1 MDCIVIEVLKSITP
15 IIALIGMV
23 VAACVA
29 IVNIRKAARESRA
42 SMTHLK
48 MIEALQENVSFF
60 RRSLILL
67 GNVSNKIIHT
77 NKHKEVNNEN
87 AIDRYWKEIDEL
99 KKRYENVAPQLQL
112 FLPKEL
118 FKLSK
123 SILSDLNKARDIVN
137 RTNPI
142 PTSPNSDTTELRELL
157 DIINKDYFQFLEDSR
172 SVIGTNVL
180 GSIGK
185 KIGFTTEL
193 YGTESKQNQ

>member
-1 MDCIVIEVLKSITP
+1 MDCIAVEVLKSITP

-67 GNVSNKIIHT
+67 GGVINKVIHT
-77 NKHKEVNNEN
+77 NKHKEIKDES
-87 AIDRYWKEIDEL
+87 AIDRYWKEIDKL
-99 KKRYENVAPQLQL
+99 KERYEIVAPKLQL

-118 FKLSK
+118 FRLSK
-123 SILSDLNKARDIVN
+123 KILKDLNQARNIVDK
-137 RTNPI
+137 TNPI
-142 PTSPNSDTTELRELL
+142 PNSPYSDTTELME
-157 DIINKDYFQFLEDSR
+157 IVNTINEDYFKFLEKSR

-180 GSIGK
+180 GPIGK
-185 KIGFTTEL
+185 KIDFTTEL